1 MLLLLFGLTLLWF
14 CCFVVLVLFWCGL
27 FICLRLLFHA
37 TCVFRVYCC
46 VGCCCRSDL
55 LVLMCLFVFFVCV
68 CLLVFFV
75 WFDVRVVV
83 GHVVC
88 VLLRFCVCL
97 FVFAL

>member
-1 MLLLLFGLTLLWF
+1 MFF
-14 CCFVVLVLFWCGL
+14 FVG
-27 FICLRLLFHA
+27 
-37 TCVFRVYCC
+37 
-46 VGCCCRSDL
+46 CCRSDL